1 MARKKSNSQSTRGAL
16 NNHTE
21 LLIASAVALVRCSE
35 CPFFVLPNG
44 RIKMKNVKSEKFCM
58 VCFRTIAESENVAHK
73 VNPVNNDDV
82 QSICCMECF
91 SSMEEVPDDYC

>member
-1 MARKKSNSQSTRGAL
+1 
-16 NNHTE
+16 
-21 LLIASAVALVRCSE
+21 
-35 CPFFVLPNG
+35 
-44 RIKMKNVKSEKFCM
+44 MKNVKSEKFCM

-73 VNPVNNDDV
+73 GNPVNNDDV